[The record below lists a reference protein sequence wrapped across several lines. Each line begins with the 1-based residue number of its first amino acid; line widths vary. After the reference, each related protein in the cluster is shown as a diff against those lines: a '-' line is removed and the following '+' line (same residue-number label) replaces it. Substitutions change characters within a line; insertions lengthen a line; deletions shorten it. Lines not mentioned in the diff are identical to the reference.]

1 MAGTTVQRRARV
13 EQMRAEQARQERR
26 SRLVIVGSVAA
37 IVALVAAGVVG
48 AVLRAPAAG
57 STSAASAVSIAGLRT
72 FTGLSRDHVTGT
84 VSYPQ
89 TPPAGGAHAAVWQNC
104 GWYEQPVASENAV
117 HSLEHSA
124 VWVTYRPDLSSA
136 DHAQLKSELS
146 GKAYVLASAY
156 PGLPGPVVASA
167 WGKQVVLDGVS
178 DARLMRFIDAFAGG
192 SDAPEPGGECSG
204 GTGTPS

>member
-1 MAGTTVQRRARV
+1 MASKTARRRARV

-26 SRLVIVGSVAA
+26 SRLAIVGAGTA
-37 IVALVAAGVVG
+37 IVALVATGIVWAVV
-48 AVLRAPAAG
+48 RAPASG
-57 STSAASAVSIAGLRT
+57 SKSAATAVSIAGLRT
-72 FTGLSRDHVTGT
+72 FTGLSRDHVAGT

-89 TPPAGGAHAAVWQNC
+89 TPPVGGQHAAVWQNC
-104 GWYEQPVASENAV
+104 GWYDQPVASGNAV
-117 HSLEHSA
+117 HSLEHSV

-136 DHAQLKSELS
+136 DRAQLKSELN

-178 DARLMRFIDAFAGG
+178 DQRLMTFIDSFAD
-192 SDAPEPGGECSG
+192 SPEAPEPGGACSG